1 VSALEQ
7 LRPAASDALFTNFDA
22 EGDEAAKLKKSLIEK
37 DHALL
42 RVNLSESDLKQ
53 RLAEAKN
60 EIARLTENASIPEQ
74 THQAETAKLNFDW
87 QRTIRNQERD
97 FSQRIANLKLQ
108 AHQNKQDFER
118 ERRSRRIESAQ
129 SSSKIAH
136 LEREL
141 ADALGA
147 LSKARESAA
156 AGIPT
161 RILIAAAGVLLCCA
175 LGAWAFYRQPARP
188 SAAAVLKATAA
199 LPSIPAPRPSRWNSA
214 PEKGFAGGL
223 DRLNAVLSGY
233 RGRGAED
240 ILRQVHKKWAKID
253 PTVCSFQWNNGQP
266 ALVYRGDGKQL
277 DMAATLSR
285 CADAV
290 ENFR

>member
-1 VSALEQ
+1 
-7 LRPAASDALFTNFDA
+7 LFTNFDA

-37 DHALL
+37 DHAIL
-42 RVNLSESDLKQ
+42 RVNLSEADLKQ
-53 RLAEAKN
+53 RLAEAQN
-60 EIARLTENASIPEQ
+60 EIARLAENASIPEQ
-74 THQAETAKLNFDW
+74 THQAEIAKLNADW
-87 QRTIRNQERD
+87 QRAIRNQERD
-97 FSQRIANLKLQ
+97 SSQRIANLKLE

-147 LSKARESAA
+147 LSRARESAEA
-156 AGIPT
+156 GAGIPT
-161 RILIAAAGVLLCCA
+161 RILLAAAGVFLCCA
-175 LGAWAFYRQPARP
+175 LGAWALYRQPSKPSQAGVQAA
-188 SAAAVLKATAA
+188 SAAA
-199 LPSIPAPRPSRWNSA
+199 PSIPAPNRPLRWSSP

-233 RGRGAED
+233 PGRGAED

-290 ENFR
+290 ESFR